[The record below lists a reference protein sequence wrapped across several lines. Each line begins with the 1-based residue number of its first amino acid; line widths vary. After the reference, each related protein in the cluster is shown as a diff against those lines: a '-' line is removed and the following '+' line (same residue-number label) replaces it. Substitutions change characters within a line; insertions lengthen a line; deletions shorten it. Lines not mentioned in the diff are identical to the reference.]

1 MRYFYRN
8 CVFSLAA
15 MLVATPFIASANE
28 VFPTSEYVV
37 PIYQAENGNN
47 HANEVMQINSNGYV
61 ERRAPV
67 ATINTAVSTDDNNLT
82 TKGAVVEYAEDK
94 DNKLD
99 GGTGNT
105 IADNSNDTTKYTS
118 AAAVTQYAIQKPA
131 SAAEGQVLTYGTG
144 ANANSRPTA
153 QYIKVPMANGDPTAN
168 GTTVSSTASIWL
180 Q

>member
-1 MRYFYRN
+1 MRCFLSI
-8 CVFSLAA
+8 CVFSLTA
-15 MLVATPFIASANE
+15 MLVATPFVASANE

-37 PIYQAENGNN
+37 PIYQAENGNM
-47 HANEVMQINSNGYV
+47 HTNEVMQINSNGYV

-82 TKGAVVEYAEDK
+82 TKGAVVDYAEDK

-99 GGTGNT
+99 GDTGNT
-105 IADNSNDTTKYTS
+105 IANNSSNTTKYTS
-118 AAAVTQYAIQKPA
+118 AAAVAEYAIQKPA
-131 SAAEGQVLTYGTG
+131 DAANGKVLTYTG
-144 ANANSRPTA
+144 NADSRPTA

-168 GTTVSSTASIWL
+168 GTTVSNTASIWL